1 VDIAA
6 SWPALLGWSASGGDV
21 DSTLV
26 EWFASANSGE
36 LDESMNENDLQ
47 NEFLRL
53 ALLLAKKQLFSSGGG
68 WL

>member
-1 VDIAA
+1 M
-6 SWPALLGWSASGGDV
+6 

-68 WL
+68 WLWKEQRFFEARTPIALD

>member
-1 VDIAA
+1 M
-6 SWPALLGWSASGGDV
+6 